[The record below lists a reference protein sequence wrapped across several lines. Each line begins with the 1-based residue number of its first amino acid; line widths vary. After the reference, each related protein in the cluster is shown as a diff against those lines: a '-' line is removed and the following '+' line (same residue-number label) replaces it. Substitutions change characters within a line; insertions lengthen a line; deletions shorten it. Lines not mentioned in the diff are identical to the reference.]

1 MTYTKTVT
9 ITRRTR
15 SLGYGCTSHV
25 SRDGGIASPKRQ
37 LSGLTPRALL
47 SARRDEVRAVG
58 GNPTG
63 GDGCRYREAFWVG
76 DARVVFGECDDAS
89 SLLWDLASLR
99 DGDVNELVLTIE
111 SNASNESALH
121 TARARFAAQFLT
133 SLDAVEFEDQALSV
147 GVEFLPECARAVLNG
162 EAATIGYYAWLV
174 GQTTAS

>member
-58 GNPTG
+58 GNPNG

-111 SNASNESALH
+111 SNAANESALH

-133 SLDAVEFEDQALSV
+133 SLDAVEFEDNALSV
-147 GVEFLPECARAVLNG
+147 GAEFLPECARAVLNG

-174 GQTTAS
+174 DQTSAV